1 MDRIRCLLVSQDREE
16 CFIVIGEFDA
26 YWEYYCVEGLL
37 PKATSSPY
45 DLSTDMRELYLG
57 DEGSK
62 DAEGLK
68 KREKRLKKGAGRL
81 RGDERLKH
89 YGLDGCP
96 PLGPEDGFLAAH
108 VYGPFLTTVQDHM
121 VALSINLLGMTMHL
135 AGVTGET
142 LGYFEQK
149 ARKSV
154 KEYKAG
160 RTSSG
165 SQTSQGSEDSLWVQ
179 RSTLFS

>member
-1 MDRIRCLLVSQDREE
+1 
-16 CFIVIGEFDA
+16 
-26 YWEYYCVEGLL
+26 
-37 PKATSSPY
+37 
-45 DLSTDMRELYLG
+45 
-57 DEGSK
+57 
-62 DAEGLK
+62 
-68 KREKRLKKGAGRL
+68 
-81 RGDERLKH
+81 
-89 YGLDGCP
+89 
-96 PLGPEDGFLAAH
+96 
-108 VYGPFLTTVQDHM
+108 M

-165 SQTSQGSEDSLWVQ
+165 SQTSQGSEDSLWV
-179 RSTLFS
+179 